1 MSKEKDTH
9 SGMNVRSWESRVV
22 MSASTSCS
30 LLGLSR
36 PHLET
41 VCPSLED
48 PHTLAGN
55 SLSLGGPAK

>member
-1 MSKEKDTH
+1 MPN
-9 SGMNVRSWESRVV
+9 GMNVRSWESWVII
-22 MSASTSCS
+22 SASTSCS

-41 VCPSLED
+41 VCPLLGD
-48 PHTLAGN
+48 LHTLAGN